1 MYSAAIKDISVY
13 IYSTLE
19 QFTYILR
26 TFDNETE
33 KKFRCDGTSAQ
44 KVKQFFL
51 LDLPTFKGKPDVY
64 TYIVS
69 RNGHLMSASFTAP
82 LIGVSMTEKL

>member
-44 KVKQFFL
+44 KVK
-51 LDLPTFKGKPDVY
+51 
-64 TYIVS
+64 
-69 RNGHLMSASFTAP
+69 
-82 LIGVSMTEKL
+82 